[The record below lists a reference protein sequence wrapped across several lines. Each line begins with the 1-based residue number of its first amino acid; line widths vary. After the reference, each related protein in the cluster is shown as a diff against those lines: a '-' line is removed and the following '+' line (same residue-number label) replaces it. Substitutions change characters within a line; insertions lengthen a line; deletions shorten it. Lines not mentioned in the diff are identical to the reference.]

1 MKKEYSLCGVI
12 IIIVTTAVISA
23 LSTGILIMRNYSTDD
38 GQSYSE
44 IIKDENIQEFIDV
57 YSKLTTNYY
66 ENINKKEI
74 IDSAISGMTSYL
86 GDQYTG
92 LLDEDKSSSLYDSL
106 NAKYEGIGITIKD
119 SYIENVLYNSSAA
132 KAGLKM
138 NDKIISINNI
148 NIENKTS
155 DEIKNIINENKSNKI
170 DLRVIR
176 NNEILDF
183 NNLKITSIDYPN
195 LRYSF
200 VENKD
205 IGYIKIDLFST
216 NINKQLENA
225 LFQLNKYSG
234 LIIDLR
240 NNSGGYL
247 EEVYQTAE
255 IFLPKGSV
263 IYSLLQKDNRKQEF
277 KDKTNDK
284 QDVPIVVLVNGNT
297 ASAAEILAAAL
308 KDSYGA
314 VLVGS
319 QTYGKGKVQH
329 TYSLSSG
336 EMVKY
341 TASLWYRPNGTN
353 IDGTGIIP
361 DYQVENDF
369 ETNEANETII
379 IDNQYKKAIDI
390 IINN

>member
-247 EEVYQTAE
+247 EEAYQTAE

-361 DYQVENDF
+361 DYQVENKF

>member
-106 NAKYEGIGITIKD
+106 NAKYDGIGITIKD

-176 NNEILDF
+176 NNEIIDF

-247 EEVYQTAE
+247 EEAYQTAE
-255 IFLPKGSV
+255 IFLTKGSV
-263 IYSLLQKDNRKQEF
+263 IYSLLQKDNKKQEF

-369 ETNEANETII
+369 ETNEANETIL

>member
-66 ENINKKEI
+66 ENIDKKEI

-106 NAKYEGIGITIKD
+106 NAKYDGIGITIKD

-200 VENKD
+200 VENND

-225 LFQLNKYSG
+225 LFQLSKYSG

-247 EEVYQTAE
+247 EEAYQTAE

>member
-106 NAKYEGIGITIKD
+106 NAKYDGIGITIKD

-138 NDKIISINNI
+138 NDKILSINNI
-148 NIENKTS
+148 NIESKTS

-200 VENKD
+200 VENND

-225 LFQLNKYSG
+225 LFQLSKYSG

-247 EEVYQTAE
+247 EEAYQTAE

>member
-106 NAKYEGIGITIKD
+106 NAKYDGIGITIKD

-170 DLRVIR
+170 
-176 NNEILDF
+176 E
-183 NNLKITSIDYPN
+183 
-195 LRYSF
+195 
-200 VENKD
+200 
-205 IGYIKIDLFST
+205 LFS
-216 NINKQLENA
+216 
-225 LFQLNKYSG
+225 F
-234 LIIDLR
+234 D
-240 NNSGGYL
+240 
-247 EEVYQTAE
+247 
-255 IFLPKGSV
+255 
-263 IYSLLQKDNRKQEF
+263 
-277 KDKTNDK
+277 
-284 QDVPIVVLVNGNT
+284 
-297 ASAAEILAAAL
+297 
-308 KDSYGA
+308 
-314 VLVGS
+314 
-319 QTYGKGKVQH
+319 
-329 TYSLSSG
+329 
-336 EMVKY
+336 
-341 TASLWYRPNGTN
+341 
-353 IDGTGIIP
+353 
-361 DYQVENDF
+361 
-369 ETNEANETII
+369 
-379 IDNQYKKAIDI
+379 
-390 IINN
+390 

>member
-106 NAKYEGIGITIKD
+106 NAKYDGIGITIKD

-200 VENKD
+200 VENND

-247 EEVYQTAE
+247 EEAYQTAE
-255 IFLPKGSV
+255 IFLSKGSV

>member
-148 NIENKTS
+148 NIENKSS

-200 VENKD
+200 VENND
-205 IGYIKIDLFST
+205 IGYIKSISNSRNIFTKRECYIFSIT
-216 NINKQLENA
+216 KKQ
-225 LFQLNKYSG
+225 
-234 LIIDLR
+234 
-240 NNSGGYL
+240 
-247 EEVYQTAE
+247 
-255 IFLPKGSV
+255 
-263 IYSLLQKDNRKQEF
+263 
-277 KDKTNDK
+277 
-284 QDVPIVVLVNGNT
+284 
-297 ASAAEILAAAL
+297 
-308 KDSYGA
+308 
-314 VLVGS
+314 
-319 QTYGKGKVQH
+319 
-329 TYSLSSG
+329 
-336 EMVKY
+336 
-341 TASLWYRPNGTN
+341 
-353 IDGTGIIP
+353 
-361 DYQVENDF
+361 
-369 ETNEANETII
+369 
-379 IDNQYKKAIDI
+379 
-390 IINN
+390 

>member
-106 NAKYEGIGITIKD
+106 NAKYDGIGITIKD

-200 VENKD
+200 VENND

-247 EEVYQTAE
+247 EEAYQTAE

-319 QTYGKGKVQH
+319 QTYAKGKVQH

>member
-106 NAKYEGIGITIKD
+106 NAKYDGIGITIKD

-247 EEVYQTAE
+247 EEASQTAE

>member
-106 NAKYEGIGITIKD
+106 NAKYDGIGITIKD

-200 VENKD
+200 VENND

-247 EEVYQTAE
+247 EEAYQTAK

-263 IYSLLQKDNRKQEF
+263 IYSLLQKGNRKQEF

-284 QDVPIVVLVNGNT
+284 QNVPIVVLVNGNT

-369 ETNEANETII
+369 ETNEANETIL

>member
-44 IIKDENIQEFIDV
+44 IIKDENIREFIDV

-106 NAKYEGIGITIKD
+106 NAKYDGIGITIKD

-200 VENKD
+200 VENND

-247 EEVYQTAE
+247 EEAYQTAE

-284 QDVPIVVLVNGNT
+284 QVVPIVVLVNGNT

-369 ETNEANETII
+369 ETNEANETFI

>member
-106 NAKYEGIGITIKD
+106 NAKYDGIGITIKD

-200 VENKD
+200 VENND

-225 LFQLNKYSG
+225 LFQLSKYSG

-247 EEVYQTAE
+247 EEAYQTAE

-369 ETNEANETII
+369 ETNEANETFI

>member
-106 NAKYEGIGITIKD
+106 NAKYDGIGITIKD

-200 VENKD
+200 VENND

-247 EEVYQTAE
+247 EEAYQTAE

-361 DYQVENDF
+361 DYQVENKF

>member
-38 GQSYSE
+38 GQSYSK

-92 LLDEDKSSSLYDSL
+92 LLDKDKSSSLYDSL
-106 NAKYEGIGITIKD
+106 NAKYDGIGITIKD

-176 NNEILDF
+176 NNEIIDF

-247 EEVYQTAE
+247 EEAYQTAE

-263 IYSLLQKDNRKQEF
+263 IYSLLQKDNKKQEF

-369 ETNEANETII
+369 ETNEANETIL

>member
-38 GQSYSE
+38 GQSYSK

-106 NAKYEGIGITIKD
+106 NAKYDGIGITIKD

-155 DEIKNIINENKSNKI
+155 DEIKNIINENKSNEI

-176 NNEILDF
+176 NNEIIDF

-247 EEVYQTAE
+247 EEAYQTAE

-263 IYSLLQKDNRKQEF
+263 IYSLLQKDNKKQEF

-369 ETNEANETII
+369 ETNEANETIL

>member
-1 MKKEYSLCGVI
+1 M
-12 IIIVTTAVISA
+12 
-23 LSTGILIMRNYSTDD
+23 
-38 GQSYSE
+38 
-44 IIKDENIQEFIDV
+44 NIF
-57 YSKLTTNYY
+57 YY
-66 ENINKKEI
+66 FMINKKEI

-106 NAKYEGIGITIKD
+106 NAKYDGIGITIKD

-176 NNEILDF
+176 TNEILDF

-240 NNSGGYL
+240 NNTGGFL
-247 EEVYQTAE
+247 EEAYKTSE
-255 IFLPKGSV
+255 LFLEKGKI
-263 IYSLLQKDNRKQEF
+263 IYSLKDKDNNIKSF
-277 KDKTNDK
+277 KDKTTEKYNNSIIILINE
-284 QDVPIVVLVNGNT
+284 QT
-297 ASAAEILAAAL
+297 ASAAEILTLAL
-308 KDSYGA
+308 KESGNA
-314 VLVGS
+314 IIVGTTS
-319 QTYGKGKVQH
+319 YGKGKVQH

-336 EMVKY
+336 ELIKY
-341 TASLWYRPNGTN
+341 TSSYWLSPNGTC
-353 IDGTGIIP
+353 IDEKGIKP
-361 DYQVENDF
+361 DYNIE
-369 ETNEANETII
+369 NETGKDNEGNSYL
-379 IDNQYKKAIDI
+379 IDKQLEKSIEILKNK
-390 IINN
+390 

>member
-106 NAKYEGIGITIKD
+106 NAKYDGIGITIKD

-170 DLRVIR
+170 DLK
-176 NNEILDF
+176 EE
-183 NNLKITSIDYPN
+183 LKPPC
-195 LRYSF
+195 F
-200 VENKD
+200 PCE
-205 IGYIKIDLFST
+205 
-216 NINKQLENA
+216 
-225 LFQLNKYSG
+225 
-234 LIIDLR
+234 
-240 NNSGGYL
+240 
-247 EEVYQTAE
+247 
-255 IFLPKGSV
+255 
-263 IYSLLQKDNRKQEF
+263 
-277 KDKTNDK
+277 
-284 QDVPIVVLVNGNT
+284 
-297 ASAAEILAAAL
+297 
-308 KDSYGA
+308 
-314 VLVGS
+314 
-319 QTYGKGKVQH
+319 
-329 TYSLSSG
+329 
-336 EMVKY
+336 
-341 TASLWYRPNGTN
+341 
-353 IDGTGIIP
+353 
-361 DYQVENDF
+361 
-369 ETNEANETII
+369 II
-379 IDNQYKKAIDI
+379 IRKVRGF
-390 IINN
+390 

>member
-1 MKKEYSLCGVI
+1 M
-12 IIIVTTAVISA
+12 
-23 LSTGILIMRNYSTDD
+23 
-38 GQSYSE
+38 
-44 IIKDENIQEFIDV
+44 
-57 YSKLTTNYY
+57 
-66 ENINKKEI
+66 
-74 IDSAISGMTSYL
+74 
-86 GDQYTG
+86 
-92 LLDEDKSSSLYDSL
+92 
-106 NAKYEGIGITIKD
+106 
-119 SYIENVLYNSSAA
+119 
-132 KAGLKM
+132 
-138 NDKIISINNI
+138 
-148 NIENKTS
+148 
-155 DEIKNIINENKSNKI
+155 
-170 DLRVIR
+170 
-176 NNEILDF
+176 
-183 NNLKITSIDYPN
+183 
-195 LRYSF
+195 
-200 VENKD
+200 
-205 IGYIKIDLFST
+205 
-216 NINKQLENA
+216 
-225 LFQLNKYSG
+225 NKYSG

-247 EEVYQTAE
+247 EEAYQTAE

-263 IYSLLQKDNRKQEF
+263 IYSLLQKNNRKQEF

-284 QDVPIVVLVNGNT
+284 QNVPIVVLVNGNT

-369 ETNEANETII
+369 ETNEANETIL

>member
-1 MKKEYSLCGVI
+1 MS
-12 IIIVTTAVISA
+12 
-23 LSTGILIMRNYSTDD
+23 NYYTDD
-38 GQSYSE
+38 GKSYSE

-183 NNLKITSIDYPN
+183 N
-195 LRYSF
+195 
-200 VENKD
+200 
-205 IGYIKIDLFST
+205 
-216 NINKQLENA
+216 
-225 LFQLNKYSG
+225 
-234 LIIDLR
+234 
-240 NNSGGYL
+240 
-247 EEVYQTAE
+247 
-255 IFLPKGSV
+255 
-263 IYSLLQKDNRKQEF
+263 
-277 KDKTNDK
+277 
-284 QDVPIVVLVNGNT
+284 
-297 ASAAEILAAAL
+297 
-308 KDSYGA
+308 
-314 VLVGS
+314 
-319 QTYGKGKVQH
+319 
-329 TYSLSSG
+329 
-336 EMVKY
+336 
-341 TASLWYRPNGTN
+341 
-353 IDGTGIIP
+353 
-361 DYQVENDF
+361 
-369 ETNEANETII
+369 
-379 IDNQYKKAIDI
+379 
-390 IINN
+390 

>member
-106 NAKYEGIGITIKD
+106 NAKYDGIGITIKD

-247 EEVYQTAE
+247 EEAYQTAE
-255 IFLPKGSV
+255 IFLSKGSV

>member
-38 GQSYSE
+38 GQSYSK

-106 NAKYEGIGITIKD
+106 NAKYDGIGITIKD

-176 NNEILDF
+176 NNEIIDF
-183 NNLKITSIDYPN
+183 NNLKITSIDYPS

-247 EEVYQTAE
+247 EEAYQTAE

>member
-200 VENKD
+200 VENND

-225 LFQLNKYSG
+225 LFQLSKYSG

-247 EEVYQTAE
+247 EEAYQTAE

>member
-106 NAKYEGIGITIKD
+106 NAKYDGIGITIKD

-183 NNLKITSIDYPN
+183 NN
-195 LRYSF
+195 F
-200 VENKD
+200 
-205 IGYIKIDLFST
+205 
-216 NINKQLENA
+216 
-225 LFQLNKYSG
+225 
-234 LIIDLR
+234 
-240 NNSGGYL
+240 NNS
-247 EEVYQTAE
+247 
-255 IFLPKGSV
+255 
-263 IYSLLQKDNRKQEF
+263 NCC
-277 KDKTNDK
+277 
-284 QDVPIVVLVNGNT
+284 
-297 ASAAEILAAAL
+297 
-308 KDSYGA
+308 
-314 VLVGS
+314 
-319 QTYGKGKVQH
+319 
-329 TYSLSSG
+329 SSG
-336 EMVKY
+336 FIFSIKC
-341 TASLWYRPNGTN
+341 NC
-353 IDGTGIIP
+353 
-361 DYQVENDF
+361 
-369 ETNEANETII
+369 
-379 IDNQYKKAIDI
+379 
-390 IINN
+390 

>member
-106 NAKYEGIGITIKD
+106 NAKYDGIGITIKD

-200 VENKD
+200 VENND

-225 LFQLNKYSG
+225 LFQLSKYSG

-247 EEVYQTAE
+247 EEAYQTAE

>member
-106 NAKYEGIGITIKD
+106 NAKYDGIGITIKD

-205 IGYIKIDLFST
+205 I
-216 NINKQLENA
+216 
-225 LFQLNKYSG
+225 
-234 LIIDLR
+234 
-240 NNSGGYL
+240 
-247 EEVYQTAE
+247 
-255 IFLPKGSV
+255 
-263 IYSLLQKDNRKQEF
+263 
-277 KDKTNDK
+277 
-284 QDVPIVVLVNGNT
+284 
-297 ASAAEILAAAL
+297 
-308 KDSYGA
+308 
-314 VLVGS
+314 
-319 QTYGKGKVQH
+319 
-329 TYSLSSG
+329 
-336 EMVKY
+336 
-341 TASLWYRPNGTN
+341 
-353 IDGTGIIP
+353 
-361 DYQVENDF
+361 
-369 ETNEANETII
+369 
-379 IDNQYKKAIDI
+379 
-390 IINN
+390 

>member
-38 GQSYSE
+38 GQSYSK

-106 NAKYEGIGITIKD
+106 NAKYDGIGITIKD

-176 NNEILDF
+176 NNEIIDF

-247 EEVYQTAE
+247 EEAYQTAE
-255 IFLPKGSV
+255 IFLLKGSV
-263 IYSLLQKDNRKQEF
+263 IYSLLQKDNKKQEF

-369 ETNEANETII
+369 ETNEANETIL

>member
-200 VENKD
+200 VENND

-247 EEVYQTAE
+247 EEAYQTAE

-369 ETNEANETII
+369 ETNEVNETII

>member
-106 NAKYEGIGITIKD
+106 NAKYDGIGITIKD

-200 VENKD
+200 VENND

-247 EEVYQTAE
+247 EEAYQTAE

-369 ETNEANETII
+369 ETNEVNETII

>member
-200 VENKD
+200 VENND

-247 EEVYQTAE
+247 EEAYQTAE

-369 ETNEANETII
+369 ETNEANETFIS
-379 IDNQYKKAIDI
+379 DNQYKKAIDI

>member
-200 VENKD
+200 VENND

-247 EEVYQTAE
+247 EEAYQTAV

-361 DYQVENDF
+361 DYQVEND
-369 ETNEANETII
+369 
-379 IDNQYKKAIDI
+379 
-390 IINN
+390 

>member
-132 KAGLKM
+132 KVGLKM

-176 NNEILDF
+176 NNEFLDF

-200 VENKD
+200 VENND
-205 IGYIKIDLFST
+205 IGYIKINLFST
-216 NINKQLENA
+216 NINKQLANA

-247 EEVYQTAE
+247 EEAYQTAE

-284 QDVPIVVLVNGNT
+284 QNVPIVVLVNGNT

-369 ETNEANETII
+369 ETNESNETII

>member
-38 GQSYSE
+38 GQSYYE

-106 NAKYEGIGITIKD
+106 NAKYDGIGITIKD

-170 DLRVIR
+170 NLRVIR

-247 EEVYQTAE
+247 EEAYQTAE

>member
-106 NAKYEGIGITIKD
+106 NAKYDGIGITIKD

-225 LFQLNKYSG
+225 LFQLSKYSG

-247 EEVYQTAE
+247 EEAYQTAE

-369 ETNEANETII
+369 ETNEANETFI

>member
-106 NAKYEGIGITIKD
+106 NAKYDGIGITIKD

-170 DLRVIR
+170 DLK
-176 NNEILDF
+176 ED
-183 NNLKITSIDYPN
+183 K
-195 LRYSF
+195 
-200 VENKD
+200 
-205 IGYIKIDLFST
+205 KIDLATNHILLNLFYFYLSHKSISKKNSTPSNLFST
-216 NINKQLENA
+216 
-225 LFQLNKYSG
+225 
-234 LIIDLR
+234 
-240 NNSGGYL
+240 
-247 EEVYQTAE
+247 
-255 IFLPKGSV
+255 P
-263 IYSLLQKDNRKQEF
+263 
-277 KDKTNDK
+277 
-284 QDVPIVVLVNGNT
+284 
-297 ASAAEILAAAL
+297 
-308 KDSYGA
+308 
-314 VLVGS
+314 
-319 QTYGKGKVQH
+319 
-329 TYSLSSG
+329 
-336 EMVKY
+336 
-341 TASLWYRPNGTN
+341 
-353 IDGTGIIP
+353 
-361 DYQVENDF
+361 
-369 ETNEANETII
+369 
-379 IDNQYKKAIDI
+379 
-390 IINN
+390 

>member
-38 GQSYSE
+38 GQSYSK

-106 NAKYEGIGITIKD
+106 NAKYDGIGITIKD

-176 NNEILDF
+176 NNEIIDF

-247 EEVYQTAE
+247 EEAYQTAE
-255 IFLPKGSV
+255 IFLPKKSV
-263 IYSLLQKDNRKQEF
+263 IYSLLQKDNKKQEF

-369 ETNEANETII
+369 ETNEANETIL